1 LPIEFEDML
10 RYTRAL
16 EFTDRPDYTYCR
28 KMLDAVLFRAHYED
42 YAFDWKILHQ
52 KEKVIQQ
59 LYVEKQFLK
68 TELAERRR
76 RWDPSLFAKL
86 SSAAHEEVK
95 LPMLSDQ
102 YKSK

>member
-1 LPIEFEDML
+1 MPIEFEDML

-52 KEKVIQQ
+52 KEKV
-59 LYVEKQFLK
+59 V
-68 TELAERRR
+68 
-76 RWDPSLFAKL
+76 
-86 SSAAHEEVK
+86 
-95 LPMLSDQ
+95 
-102 YKSK
+102 